1 MYLMQWNITIGN
13 YRLAMLESV
22 EIVRS
27 VEQLSDT
34 AIIVLPS
41 TFLNK
46 TLNIEQKIKPG
57 DKATIQLGY
66 YNYMHTEFEGYL
78 ARIATDDGCL
88 ILHCEDALYL
98 FRYPL
103 QNHEFANPS
112 LDKLLNYLLPDGF
125 LLSNDYDFR
134 YDHYVVRNQTAW
146 QMLKQLQEETRANI
160 YLKGKTLHVH
170 PPYSELFG
178 EAVYSFQHNIEK
190 SDLEYKNAD
199 DRKIQIVVEGKSHDG
214 NVLRAT
220 AGQSGGDVVQLKI
233 EGVSHLPSLQKLADE
248 QLKVKAYTGF
258 SGSFTAWLL
267 PYCDAGFAVSLYDND
282 YQYKSGT
289 YYATEVIIRMSKEG
303 ASRTI
308 KLGRK
313 L

>member
-1 MYLMQWNITIGN
+1 MQWNITIGN

-34 AIIVLPS
+34 AIIVLPA
-41 TFLNK
+41 TFFNK
-46 TLNIEQKIKPG
+46 TLNIEQQIKPG
-57 DKATIQLGY
+57 DAVKIQLGY
-66 YNYMHTEFEGYL
+66 DNYIRTEFEGYL
-78 ARIATDDGCL
+78 ERIATNDGSL
-88 ILHCEDALYL
+88 SLHCEDALYI

-103 QNHEFANPS
+103 QNREFINPS
-112 LDKLLNYLLPDGF
+112 LDQLLNYLLPGGF
-125 LLSNDYDFR
+125 QLANDYDFR
-134 YDHYVVRNQTAW
+134 YDRYVVRNQTAW

-160 YLKGKTLHVH
+160 YIKGKTLHVH

-190 SDLEYKNAD
+190 SELEFRNAD
-199 DRKIQIVVEGKSHDG
+199 DRKVQVVVEGKSHDG
-214 NVLRAT
+214 KVLRAT
-220 AGQSGGDVVQLKI
+220 AGQSGGDVVQIKI
-233 EGVSHLPSLQKLADE
+233 EGVSHMPSLQKLADE
-248 QLKVKAYTGF
+248 QLKVKSYTGY

-267 PYCDAGFAVSLYDND
+267 PFCDAGFAVSLYDND
-282 YQYKSGT
+282 YQHKSGT
-289 YYATEVIIRMSKEG
+289 YYATEVITRMSKEG

-308 KLGRK
+308 ILGRK